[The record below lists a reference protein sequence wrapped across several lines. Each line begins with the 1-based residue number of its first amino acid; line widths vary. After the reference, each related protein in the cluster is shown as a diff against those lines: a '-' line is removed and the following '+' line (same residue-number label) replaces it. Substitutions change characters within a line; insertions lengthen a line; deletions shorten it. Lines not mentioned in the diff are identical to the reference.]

1 VRGRLAE
8 VRALGA
14 EPCAIIP
21 DGALGAA
28 AFLATLDYPFPV
40 LIDADQRVAAAYGAL
55 APEGKARPTLV
66 VVGDD
71 GRLLHR
77 QAGVPP
83 VEELLTILGG
93 GTGGRAAPSPRRVSA
108 PAPRV
113 SPSSRGTRSGSK

>member
-14 EPCAIIP
+14 EPCAIVP

-40 LIDADQRVAAAYGAL
+40 LVDADQRVAAAYGAL
-55 APEGKARPTLV
+55 ASDGTARPTLAL
-66 VVGDD
+66 VGED

-83 VEELLTILGG
+83 VDELLAILSG
-93 GTGGRAAPSPRRVSA
+93 GTGARSA
-108 PAPRV
+108 PTRPPAGAT
-113 SPSSRGTRSGSK
+113 SR

>member
-21 DGALGAA
+21 DGALGAG

-40 LIDADQRVAAAYGAL
+40 LVDADRRVAAAYGAL
-55 APEGKARPTLV
+55 ASDGTARPTLIL
-66 VVGDD
+66 VGED
-71 GRLLHR
+71 GRLLHH

-83 VEELLTILGG
+83 VDELLTILSG
-93 GTGGRAAPSPRRVSA
+93 GTGARSA
-108 PAPRV
+108 PPRT
-113 SPSSRGTRSGSK
+113 PAGAASR